1 MASQVSLQCGQ
12 NGDDFGSAGKVLHGV
27 SESVTTQKN
36 YSAESSV
43 VDKSSIVPMI
53 PNDMVSLC
61 GNVKSEMPVDD
72 TSEIGVDFAHN
83 DNDLGVVK
91 QTLADICDKIDTIDH
106 YDTNS
111 NVIDRKQQ
119 DTSLPVADEG
129 MTSSAELGMA
139 NNSMVIENSVT
150 ANDSVNGNLCLIVNN
165 EKQSMITEEKTNCTV
180 ECGSKVNRDVVM
192 NVESSHSEQ
201 CPNNADVKCCPDNNQ
216 EILVD
221 KDVKSDMRSD
231 CSHSGIEQCKNTEV
245 LKNSNSD
252 AEITAEKDIKLDCGQ
267 HEEMRTQDDQDKA
280 IKQNVPNEQNIPN
293 KQNVP
298 NEQNIPNKQNVP
310 NEQNIPNEQSVKI
323 GQSQGQSQPADTSR
337 HTLAAYQANSHPD
350 DLQSVLTVVQEDIR
364 DLGISTR
371 TAEGQVKLV
380 TNGQDKE
387 VISTDESDSSDDS
400 SSSSSESS
408 SDDSDSDR

>member
-36 YSAESSV
+36 YSSESSV
-43 VDKSSIVPMI
+43 VDKGSIVPMI
-53 PNDMVSLC
+53 PNDMASLR

-111 NVIDRKQQ
+111 NVVDRKQQ

-139 NNSMVIENSVT
+139 NNSMIVENSVT
-150 ANDSVNGNLCLIVNN
+150 TNDSVNGNLCLIVNN
-165 EKQSMITEEKTNCTV
+165 KKQSMITEEKA
-180 ECGSKVNRDVVM
+180 NRIVGCDSEINHDVVM
-192 NVESSHSEQ
+192 HVESSHSKQ
-201 CPNNADVKCCPDNNQ
+201 CPNNADMKCCPENNQ

-231 CSHSGIEQCKNTEV
+231 CCHSGKEQRKNTEV

-267 HEEMRTQDDQDKA
+267 HEELRTQDDQDKA
-280 IKQNVPNEQNIPN
+280 IKQNVPKE
-293 KQNVP
+293 QNVP
-298 NEQNIPNKQNVP
+298 NEQNIPNEQNVP

-350 DLQSVLTVVQEDIR
+350 DLQRVLTMVQEDIR

>member
-12 NGDDFGSAGKVLHGV
+12 NGDDFGSSGKVLHGV

-36 YSAESSV
+36 CSPESSV

-119 DTSLPVADEG
+119 DTSFPVADEG

-165 EKQSMITEEKTNCTV
+165 KKQSMIMEEKTNYTV
-180 ECGSKVNRDVVM
+180 ECGSKINCDLVM
-192 NVESSHSEQ
+192 NVESSHSKQ
-201 CPNNADVKCCPDNNQ
+201 CPNNADMKCCPDNNQ

-252 AEITAEKDIKLDCGQ
+252 AEIIAEKDIKLDCGQ
-267 HEEMRTQDDQDKA
+267 HEDDQDKA
-280 IKQNVPNEQNIPN
+280 IKQNVPKE
-293 KQNVP
+293 QNVP
-298 NEQNIPNKQNVP
+298 NEQNIPNEQNVP

-350 DLQSVLTVVQEDIR
+350 DLQRVLTVVQEDIR

-408 SDDSDSDR
+408 SDASDSDR